1 MRFSKN
7 GRLGYARFIQKIQ
20 KNARFDIARK
30 VVIEESVS
38 QKDQVWEVQMPF
50 SKAAVS
56 YITNQQ
62 DLENKNIMQR
72 YLSKKI

>member
-1 MRFSKN
+1 MVIMM
-7 GRLGYARFIQKIQ
+7 G
-20 KNARFDIARK
+20 IA
-30 VVIEESVS
+30 
-38 QKDQVWEVQMPF
+38 
-50 SKAAVS
+50 KAAVS